1 VLAHGGGMR
10 DENVARFHLRQR
22 LGILVCH
29 AISVGRSGDSRLSS
43 LGQAFRRVCCFAHH
57 WLSSSSTIGESSVL
71 VLHEFIALNRDEIIR
86 RCRAKVAMRSIPPP
100 TEAEIDHG
108 VPVFLDQLQDAL
120 RLGELT
126 SPEIGRSAI
135 KHGHDLLRQGFTVSQ
150 VVHDYGDVCQ
160 AITELA
166 VELNAPISTGDFRTL
181 NRCLD
186 DAIAGAVTEYGR
198 ERNQS
203 GIDGESARGT
213 ERLGFF
219 AHELRNLLN
228 TALMA
233 FEVLKTGNV
242 GVGGST
248 GTVLHRT
255 LKASHSLVTRSL
267 AEVRLTQGIQNR
279 EQFRVAEFIEEVSS
293 ASTLDANARGVRLTV
308 TPVDEALAIAADR
321 QVLAAVVANLLQN
334 ALKFTRPGTTVIL
347 RVGASAERVLIE
359 VQDECGGLPGGDV
372 NELFRPFE
380 QRSADRTG
388 IGLGLAFSRW
398 GAEANEGRVYARTL
412 PGRGCVFTLDLP
424 RQPVPTVVVVQA

>member
-1 VLAHGGGMR
+1 M
-10 DENVARFHLRQR
+10 
-22 LGILVCH
+22 
-29 AISVGRSGDSRLSS
+29 
-43 LGQAFRRVCCFAHH
+43 CCFAHQC
-57 WLSSSSTIGESSVL
+57 LSSSITIERIEVR
-71 VLHEFIALNRDEIIR
+71 VLHEFITVNRDEIIR
-86 RCRAKVAMRSIPPP
+86 RCRAKVATRSVPPP

-108 VPVFLDQLQDAL
+108 VPVFLDQLRDAL
-120 RLGELT
+120 RLGQIT

-166 VELNAPISTGDFRTL
+166 VELNVPISTDDFRTL

-198 ERNQS
+198 ERNQV

-228 TALMA
+228 TAIMA

-248 GTVLHRT
+248 GAVLHRS
-255 LKASHSLVTRSL
+255 LMASHSLVTRSL
-267 AEVRLTQGIQNR
+267 AEVRLTQGVQNR
-279 EQFRVAEFIEEVSS
+279 EQFPVAAFIEEVAS
-293 ASTLDANARGVRLTV
+293 ASRLDADARGVRLIV
-308 TPVDEALAIAADR
+308 TPVEDGLVIAADR
-321 QVLAAVVANLLQN
+321 QVLAAVVGNLVQN
-334 ALKFTRPGTTVIL
+334 AFKFTRPWTSVTL

-359 VQDECGGLPGGDV
+359 VQDECGGLPSGDV

-398 GAEANEGRVYARTL
+398 GAEANDGRIYARNL
-412 PGRGCVFTLDLP
+412 PGRGCVFTVDLP
-424 RQPVPTVVVVQA
+424 RQPVPAVAAVQP

>member
-1 VLAHGGGMR
+1 L
-10 DENVARFHLRQR
+10 N
-22 LGILVCH
+22 
-29 AISVGRSGDSRLSS
+29 AISSACAVSHINGSAQAVRS
-43 LGQAFRRVCCFAHH
+43 
-57 WLSSSSTIGESSVL
+57 GESSVL
-71 VLHEFIALNRDEIIR
+71 VLHEFIVLNRDEIIR
-86 RCRAKVAMRSIPPP
+86 RCRAKVATRSIPPP

-108 VPVFLDQLQDAL
+108 VPVFLDQLRDAL
-120 RLGELT
+120 RLGEIT

-255 LKASHSLVTRSL
+255 LRASHSLVTRSL

-279 EQFRVAEFIEEVSS
+279 EQFRVAEFIEELSS
-293 ASTLDANARGVRLTV
+293 ASTLDANARGVRLAV

-334 ALKFTRPGTTVIL
+334 AFKFTRPGTTVTL

-359 VQDECGGLPGGDV
+359 VQDECGGLPSGDV

-388 IGLGLAFSRW
+388 IGVGLAFSRW
-398 GAEANEGRVYARTL
+398 GAEANEGRIYARNL
-412 PGRGCVFTLDLP
+412 PGRGCVFTVDLP
-424 RQPVPTVVVVQA
+424 RQPLPAVVVLQS